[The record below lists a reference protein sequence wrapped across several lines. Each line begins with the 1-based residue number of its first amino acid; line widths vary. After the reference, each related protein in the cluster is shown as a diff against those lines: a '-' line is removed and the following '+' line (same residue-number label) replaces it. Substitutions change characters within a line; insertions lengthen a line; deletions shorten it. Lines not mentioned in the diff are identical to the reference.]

1 MAIGETSDQIM
12 SDANRALRDSQFRRS
27 IGHRSAAMKR
37 GYFWKKIG
45 RAAMLTAGVLVGASI
60 VGGILNGIGFWGV
73 MISAGLIAGGI
84 WAAMKFPKLKI
95 PTPETL
101 VQSDLKSLA
110 GKTEIWL
117 EAQRPALPKPA
128 IKIVN
133 DIGAQLDMLSPQL
146 QKLNEGDAAA
156 YEIRKLM
163 GEHLPELISGYRAI
177 PAPMRK
183 ENTDNG
189 KTPDEQLIGGLS
201 LIEKEIAGVTQ
212 QIAKGDID
220 NLSIRGRY
228 LELKYDKSAEA
239 EE

>member
-1 MAIGETSDQIM
+1 VAFGETSEQII
-12 SDANRALRDSQFRRS
+12 SDANRVLRDARFRNS
-27 IGHRSAAMKR
+27 IGYKSHAMKR
-37 GYFWKKIG
+37 GHFMKKLG
-45 RAAMLTAGVLVGASI
+45 RAALITAGVLIGASVI
-60 VGGILNGIGFWGV
+60 GGILNGIGFWGV
-73 MISAGLIAGGI
+73 MISAGLIGGGI
-84 WAAMKFPKLKI
+84 WAAMKFPKMKI

-117 EAQRPALPKPA
+117 EAQRPALPPPA

-133 DIGAQLDMLSPQL
+133 DIGQQLDMLSPQL
-146 QKLNEGDAAA
+146 QKLKEGDAAA

-177 PAPMRK
+177 PQSLRRK
-183 ENTDNG
+183 NNDNG
-189 KTPDEQLIGGLS
+189 KTPEEQLIGGLS
-201 LIEKEIAGVTQ
+201 LIEKEISGVTE

-228 LELKYDKSAEA
+228 LELKYDQSAEA
-239 EE
+239 E